1 MPDMGVAVSS
11 CFFSGGCY
19 GTEGKTRSQDLS
31 VRGLVHLPE
40 LSELRQM
47 SFSYYNANP
56 TGKSVGDCTIRA
68 LSKAL
73 GQSWEETYVGLALQ
87 GFRLGDMPNA
97 DSVWGPYLREHG
109 FTRRLL
115 PDTECCTVADFAAD
129 HSEGTFILSMPG
141 RHVVTVMDGV
151 IYDSWDS
158 RNEVPVYFWIKEH

>member
-1 MPDMGVAVSS
+1 MPVMGVAVSS

-47 SFSYYNANP
+47 SFAYYNANP

-115 PDTECCTVADFAAD
+115 PDTECCAVAGKDAA
-129 HSEGTFILSMPG
+129 SAWA
-141 RHVVTVMDGV
+141 VMDELMETLRV
-151 IYDSWDS
+151 VKQRTYDSVM
-158 RNEVPVYFWIKEH
+158 RKMERL